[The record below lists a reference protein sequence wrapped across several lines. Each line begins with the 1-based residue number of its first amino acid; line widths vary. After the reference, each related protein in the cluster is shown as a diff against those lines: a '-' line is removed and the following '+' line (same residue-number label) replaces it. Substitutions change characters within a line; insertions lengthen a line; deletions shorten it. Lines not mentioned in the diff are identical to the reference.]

1 RQDGYI
7 RRLPQDPWGGDYQL
21 LNPGQYSNI
30 DIFSPGPDGIPNT
43 EDDIGNWTPGHT
55 QP

>member
-1 RQDGYI
+1 
-7 RRLPQDPWGGDYQL
+7 
-21 LNPGQYSNI
+21 PGQYSNI